1 MGAKRVGLSVCS
13 LLFLLLCPSASPAAS
28 ARWTID
34 DVSGALAQTEAP
46 VASVARLKKSQVTA
60 ARSGRLGLAETV
72 GKAASPTVVPVQWD
86 PVATGAELR
95 AVWLMPSGTAGP
107 RQFEWRES
115 KASFPAVMQ
124 AARDA
129 ASGQID
135 ITDSGKPVLR
145 YNYKTVE
152 PGEMLN
158 KVTPGNLIYT
168 RARSDYIHPLYGL
181 NGEVLTRDWS
191 IDHPHHRGI
200 YWAWPEVDFGTNRG
214 DLHALQKVFARPT
227 GKVRL
232 QSGPVFAE
240 IEAENQWL
248 WEDREP
254 IVREQAI
261 IRAYRATAQGR
272 LVDLAFRFVALKDGV
287 TLARRGTEHYGGLN
301 VRMAT
306 PAAQDISV
314 HTDPSNAVPRRAWS
328 DLSGVFGA
336 SGTASGLSVFQYP
349 RNPDYPG
356 DWIQYPALSW
366 CQPTFPA
373 AGTRYALPRGKPLEL
388 HFRLLIH
395 SGAKPGDDRAAKLW
409 DAFQASTAAVPSFSI
424 SGAAE

>member
-1 MGAKRVGLSVCS
+1 MRATIKFLVS
-13 LLFLLLCPSASPAAS
+13 LLLTSLLCPYPSPAAS
-28 ARWTID
+28 TRWTID

-46 VASVARLKKSQVTA
+46 VASVAQLKKSQVA
-60 ARSGRLGLAETV
+60 AVRRGRLGLAETV
-72 GKAASPTVVPVQWD
+72 GKSASPTMVPVQWD
-86 PVATGAELR
+86 PAATGAER
-95 AVWLMPSGTAGP
+95 PAVWLMPSGTAGP
-107 RQFEWRES
+107 RQFEWRAS
-115 KASFPAVMQ
+115 KASFPAIMQ
-124 AARDA
+124 AARDVA
-129 ASGQID
+129 TRQID
-135 ITDSGKPVLR
+135 ITDNGKPVLR

-152 PGEMLN
+152 PGEMLD
-158 KVTPGNLIYT
+158 KVTPGNRIYT

-181 NGEVLTRDWS
+181 DGETLTRDWS

-227 GKVRL
+227 GKVRM

-240 IEAENQWL
+240 IEAENEWL

-261 IRAYRATAQGR
+261 IRAYRTTAQGR
-272 LVDLAFRFVALKDGV
+272 VVDLAFRFVALKDGV

-306 PAAQDISV
+306 PASQDISV

-328 DLSGVFGA
+328 DLSGVFGKT
-336 SGTASGLSVFQYP
+336 GTASGLSVFQFP
-349 RNPDYPG
+349 QNPDYPG

-395 SGAKPGDDRAAKLW
+395 SGAKPADDLAAKLW
-409 DAFQASTAAVPSFSI
+409 DAYQATAAAVPSFRA
-424 SGAAE
+424 SGVAE